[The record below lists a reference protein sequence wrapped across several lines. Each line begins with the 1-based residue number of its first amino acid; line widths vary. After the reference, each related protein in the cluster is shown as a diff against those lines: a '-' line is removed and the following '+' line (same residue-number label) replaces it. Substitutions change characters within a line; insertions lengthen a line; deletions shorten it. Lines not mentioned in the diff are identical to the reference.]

1 MEEGKAIPLHTK
13 CVVPLP
19 KRMENLN
26 KFTNSQN
33 LGEMNIVNSKKK
45 GSLLEWFI
53 KRIFQTIGFH
63 ATNMASINNNQI
75 DVFVN
80 YNDIKI
86 LVQCKQYE
94 KSTPPVKDL
103 IHEWNSK
110 RIEIGCDKALLVLWG
125 YQKIEDS
132 DSNLAK
138 KLKVYLWNDILITNF
153 FDMVLFDMTK
163 AKNEILLNLEIDNEE
178 TKNVLNSLRVDI
190 ENRFR
195 NIKNQEWLNSLKDEI
210 YDCYKDGTLIKLK
223 KFEIIWE
230 LLKNKGY
237 YIESQHSFGDY
248 IYIMR
253 KEDFDIE
260 PYKEN
265 EEDDISTYH
274 SFGTA
279 LAKNGKFLVEPKEI
293 FNN

>member
-1 MEEGKAIPLHTK
+1 
-13 CVVPLP
+13 
-19 KRMENLN
+19 MENLN
-26 KFTNSQN
+26 KFVDTRNFGETN
-33 LGEMNIVNSKKK
+33 IANSRKK

-63 ATNMASINNNQI
+63 ATNMVSINNNQI

-125 YQKIEDS
+125 YPKIEDS

-138 KLKVYLWNDILITNF
+138 KLKVYLWNDTLITYF
-153 FDMVLFDMTK
+153 FDLILSDVNK
-163 AKNEILLNLEIDNEE
+163 ARNEILLDLEIDNEE
-178 TKNVLNSLRVDI
+178 VKKILNSIKVDI
-190 ENRFR
+190 KNRFR
-195 NIKNQEWLNSLKDEI
+195 NFSTENKEIVDCLKDEI
-210 YDCYKDGTLIKLK
+210 IDCYKDGILIKQK

-230 LLKNKGY
+230 LLKNKRCF
-237 YIESQHSFGDY
+237 IEPNSSLGDHVLVK
-248 IYIMR
+248 R
-253 KEDFDIE
+253 KKDFDIKI
-260 PYKEN
+260 YKD
-265 EEDDISTYH
+265 EEGNKYMVVYSLL
-274 SFGTA
+274 GA
-279 LAKNGKFLVEPKEI
+279 LAKDGISRLQSKDI
-293 FNN
+293 FD